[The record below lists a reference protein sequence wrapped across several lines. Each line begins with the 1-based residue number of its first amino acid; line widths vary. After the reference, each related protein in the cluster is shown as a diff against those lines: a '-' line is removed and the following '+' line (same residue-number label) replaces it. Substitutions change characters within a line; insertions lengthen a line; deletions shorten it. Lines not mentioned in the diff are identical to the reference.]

1 MLRRRPRAV
10 AIRLALAV
18 AWAALPAQLGAA
30 PALAIGADA
39 GTSELSSWLSDTAA
53 RALQAAEPD
62 NDLAAGA
69 REGLNRSVS
78 RAFSGLQQIGP
89 AWLRRV
95 EVDLRFQED
104 LEIAYDVAV
113 TQPLLR
119 SWQGRDRLWLRGQL
133 RHEPAGRSLS
143 DLGLF
148 YRHRLL
154 GRDFT
159 LGVNGAVEEGRLLDY
174 ERFALGTTVRS
185 RRLRVPRLA
194 VRRRSGPGPRR
205 TRSAGPPAR
214 RLRPRRRR
222 QLAQTALGEG
232 RSAKPLAG
240 GGQQRP
246 GVGKQRSEPQ
256 AETAAAAGGRGRH
269 QQRRRGPVL
278 VRETALQDPA
288 RRQRIGGACGDF
300 VRQRPDQPSS
310 RPTMIPMAK
319 NSQCSGERV
328 RR

>member
-18 AWAALPAQLGAA
+18 AWAALAAQLGAT
-30 PALAIGADA
+30 PALAIAADA

-62 NDLAAGA
+62 NDLAAGL
-69 REGLNRSVS
+69 REGLNRGVS
-78 RAFSGLQQIGP
+78 RAFSGLQQTGP

-119 SWQGRDRLWLRGQL
+119 AWQGRDRLWLRGQL

-154 GRDFT
+154 GRDVT
-159 LGVNGAVEEGRLLDY
+159 LGVNGAVEEGPLLDY

-185 RRLRVPRLA
+185 PAFEFRASLFDDVPGQDLVERGLPDRLLDGYDLAVAASLPKLPWARVEAQSRWQVAVNSDQVSESKGLSLKLKPLPPLEAEAGTGSVGEDRFWFARLRF
-194 VRRRSGPGPRR
+194 
-205 TRSAGPPAR
+205 
-214 RLRPRRRR
+214 
-222 QLAQTALGEG
+222 
-232 RSAKPLAG
+232 KIPL
-240 GGQQRP
+240 
-246 GVGKQRSEPQ
+246 
-256 AETAAAAGGRGRH
+256 GGRG
-269 QQRRRGPVL
+269 
-278 VRETALQDPA
+278 
-288 RRQRIGGACGDF
+288 
-300 VRQRPDQPSS
+300 
-310 RPTMIPMAK
+310 
-319 NSQCSGERV
+319 
-328 RR
+328 